1 MNARFK
7 VESSRPRID
16 ALARLPVFLALEGKR
31 ALVAGGTAAA
41 AWKAE
46 LLAAAGACVHVIAG
60 TFCHE
65 LHALAASS
73 GDISLHARAWRS
85 EDLAGAALAIGDFAC
100 QDEAARFA
108 QAARAA
114 GVLVNVIDKPAYC
127 DFSFGAIVNRSP
139 LVIGISTDGAAPSF
153 AQAIRSRIEAL
164 IPRGFACWAAAAQRW
179 RARMGSYRL
188 SAGVRRR
195 FWQNFAAFAMAQPE
209 RTPQTRDFTD
219 LLDQTVRDDASG
231 GCMTV
236 LSSVPADPEH
246 LTLGAVR
253 ALACA
258 DAIFIDD
265 DVTAGIIEFARRE
278 AERIFVRGMRD
289 DEIADQMR
297 RLAQSGKRVV
307 LLSPSN
313 KIEK

>member
-7 VESSRPRID
+7 IESSPPRID

-46 LLAAAGACVHVIAG
+46 LLAAAGACVHVLAE
-60 TFCHE
+60 TFSHE

-73 GDISLHARAWRS
+73 GEISLHARGWRP

-100 QDEAARFA
+100 NDEAARFA

-114 GVLVNVIDKPAYC
+114 GVLVNVIDRPAYC

-139 LVIGISTDGAAPSF
+139 LVIGISTGGAAPAF

-164 IPRGFACWAAAAQRW
+164 IPRGFAGWAAAAQRW

-209 RTPQTRDFTD
+209 RAPQTRNFAD
-219 LLDQTVRDDASG
+219 LLDETVRDDASG
-231 GCMTV
+231 GSVTV
-236 LSSVPADPEH
+236 LSSVPCDAEH
-246 LTLGAVR
+246 LTLGAIR

-258 DAIFIDD
+258 DIIFIDAE
-265 DVTAGIIEFARRE
+265 VSAGVIEFARRE
-278 AERIFVRGMRD
+278 AERIFARGMCD

-307 LLSPSN
+307 LLSPPN
-313 KIEK
+313 KTDK